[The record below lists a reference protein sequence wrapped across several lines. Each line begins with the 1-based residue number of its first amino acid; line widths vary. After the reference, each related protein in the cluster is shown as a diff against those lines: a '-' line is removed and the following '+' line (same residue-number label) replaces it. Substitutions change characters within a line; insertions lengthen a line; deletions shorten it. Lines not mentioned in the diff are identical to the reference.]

1 MSAARTNPEE
11 RAVALAVYRE
21 HGLAEAHR
29 RTEVPK
35 STLRRWAAAE
45 GLDPRELAGDA
56 VLRTDAANDAREAR
70 IAGMRL
76 ELREN
81 LLASAVEMTERLS
94 LPHVDYR
101 GRDMTKIEFD
111 HAPADACRNYAVAAA
126 VFIDK
131 FRLESGET
139 TGHVQVD
146 RGPVEQQIARVKKL
160 RDDLSPRREA
170 KAS

>member
-1 MSAARTNPEE
+1 MAAARTDPEQ
-11 RAVALAVYRE
+11 RAAAIAVYRE

-29 RTEVPK
+29 VSGIPK
-35 STLRRWAAAE
+35 STLRDWAKAE
-45 GLDPRELAGDA
+45 GLDPRELASASLDQVA
-56 VLRTDAANDAREAR
+56 AANEAREAR
-70 IAGMRL
+70 IVAMRL

-81 LLASAVEMTERLS
+81 LLSAATDMTERLRS
-94 LPHVDYR
+94 PHVDYR
-101 GRDMTKIEFD
+101 GRDMVEVTFE

-146 RGPVEQQIARVKKL
+146 RGPVEQQKQRVSKL
-160 RDDLSPRREA
+160 RDDLRERRES